1 MKISRYIKPEK
12 LRIIIVLLTLLSM
25 VALYLAMRDRTR
37 TISLEQLHILEQKKL
52 VLRMVLREPYLYVK
66 TRKSL
71 YKIPLEAVDI
81 EREGR
86 HYPIVMETPLSSIV
100 REWSLP
106 LLFLTLLVSLL
117 YLMRRR
123 GVSGMAGEDIQIQ
136 NGVVKKEESST
147 ANPQIQPI
155 VSGITFR
162 DVAGIKDAR
171 EELTEIIEFLRH
183 PGRFMKLGIRLPKG
197 VLLIGPPGVGK
208 THIAKAVAGEAG
220 VPFFYQSGAGFVHI
234 YVGMGAARVHELFQ
248 VAKRSAPSIIFIDEI
263 DAVGKS
269 RGEFGN
275 DEREA
280 TLNQLLTEMDG
291 FESDSGVI
299 VIGATNRMDALD
311 EALLRPGRFDRR
323 VHISLP
329 DRDERRDILSLYLK
343 NKNSSVN
350 LDRLSAMT
358 VGFSSAALSTL
369 VNEAALHAMR
379 RRGSIIED
387 IDFDA
392 VREKVL
398 SGRRK
403 ILSYSDEEREIQAV
417 YQAGKALVAT
427 WLDVEYDKIG
437 IAETLMSD
445 KEREILSE
453 SSMMNLLKV
462 YLAGSATTQI
472 VYSERFTNSAED
484 ISMARALAY
493 RMVEEMRF
501 DNPRT
506 AERSAEELMTEAYG
520 DVEEMLRKL
529 EEVRRKIT
537 AYLLENESI
546 DISETRRILREI
558 F

>member
-1 MKISRYIKPEK
+1 
-12 LRIIIVLLTLLSM
+12 
-25 VALYLAMRDRTR
+25 
-37 TISLEQLHILEQKKL
+37 
-52 VLRMVLREPYLYVK
+52 
-66 TRKSL
+66 
-71 YKIPLEAVDI
+71 
-81 EREGR
+81 
-86 HYPIVMETPLSSIV
+86 V

-123 GVSGMAGEDIQIQ
+123 GVSGMAGEDIQVQ
-136 NGVVKKEESST
+136 NGAVKKEESSV
-147 ANPQIQPI
+147 AHSQIQPI

-208 THIAKAVAGEAG
+208 THIAKALAGEAG

-506 AERSAEELMTEAYG
+506 VERSAEELMTEAYG